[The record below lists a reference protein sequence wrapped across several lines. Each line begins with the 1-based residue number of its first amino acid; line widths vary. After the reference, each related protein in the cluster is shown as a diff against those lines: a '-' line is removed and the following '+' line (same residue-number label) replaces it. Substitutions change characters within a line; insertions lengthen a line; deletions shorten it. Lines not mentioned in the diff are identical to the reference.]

1 VPTNKQLERLL
12 GKLRESGGSDL
23 HIKAGAPPRI
33 RLNGEL
39 LALDGEDELTETV
52 VGGMLDA
59 ILRPNIR
66 DRFDNQRS
74 ADFAYTSGDGDRFRV
89 NAYRQRESGAMVFR
103 LVVGEPHNFE
113 QLRLPDSVRRF
124 AELPRGLVIV
134 AGPTGSGK
142 TTTLAAMVDHI
153 NRIRR
158 AHIVTIEDPI
168 EVMHHDV
175 CSSVSQR
182 EIGVDTPDFAIAM
195 RAALRQDPDVIMV
208 GEMRDSETVSTALSA
223 AETGHLV
230 LSTLHTLDAA
240 ETVNRV
246 VEFFPEHLHHQI
258 RLVLAGA
265 LKGTVCQRL
274 VRTADG
280 RDRVPA
286 VEVMVVNG
294 RVQECIL
301 NPEVRTSI
309 EEIIADGEYYGMQT
323 FDQSLLSLYER
334 GMIELSDT
342 LAAATNPHDLS
353 LQMRRKG
360 LLAVASN
367 GNSTR

>member
-1 VPTNKQLERLL
+1 MAHKELEHLL
-12 GKLRESGGSDL
+12 RKLRESGGSDL
-23 HIKAGAPPRI
+23 HVKAGAPPRI

-39 LALDGEDELTETV
+39 IPLKEEGELSQAIVDE
-52 VGGMLDA
+52 MLSGV
-59 ILRPNIR
+59 LRSSVR
-66 DRFDNQRS
+66 DRYDAMQS
-74 ADFAYTSGDGDRFRV
+74 ADFAYASDAGDRFRV
-89 NAYRQRESGAMVFR
+89 NAYRQRESAALVFR
-103 LVVGEPHNFE
+103 LVVGEPYNFE
-113 QLRLPDSVRRF
+113 QLRLPPAVERF
-124 AELPRGLVIV
+124 SNMPRGLVVV

-142 TTTLAAMVDHI
+142 TTTLAAMVDNI
-153 NRIRR
+153 NRTRR

-168 EVMHHDV
+168 EVMHTDIL
-175 CSSVSQR
+175 SSVSQR
-182 EIGVDTPDFAIAM
+182 EIGVDTPDFSVAM

-208 GEMRDSETVSTALSA
+208 GEMRDAETVSTALSA

-240 ETVNRV
+240 ETVNRII
-246 VEFFPEHLHHQI
+246 EFFPEHLHHQI

-274 VRTADG
+274 VRTSDG
-280 RDRVPA
+280 LERVPA

-301 NPEVRTSI
+301 NPDVKLSI

-323 FDQSLLSLYER
+323 FDQSLLSLYEG

-353 LQMRRKG
+353 LHMRRRG
-360 LLAVASN
+360 LLAAAPTN
-367 GNSTR
+367 GNTR

>member
-1 VPTNKQLERLL
+1 MANKQLELLL

-39 LALDGEDELTETV
+39 IPLKGETDLTEEAV
-52 VGGMLDA
+52 ASMLDA
-59 ILRPNIR
+59 VLRPNVA
-66 DRFDNQRS
+66 DRYEKVKS
-74 ADFAYTSGDGDRFRV
+74 ADFAYSSQVGDRFRV
-89 NAYRQRESGAMVFR
+89 NAYRQRESAAIVFR
-103 LVVGEPHNFE
+103 LVVGEPYNFE
-113 QLRLPDSVRRF
+113 QLRLPPAVERF
-124 AELPRGLVIV
+124 SNLPRGLVVV

-153 NRIRR
+153 NRTRR

-168 EVMHHDV
+168 EVMHHDIL
-175 CSSVSQR
+175 SSVSQR
-182 EIGVDTPDFAIAM
+182 EIEVDTPNFSVAM

-208 GEMRDSETVSTALSA
+208 GEMRDAETVSTALSA

-240 ETVNRV
+240 ETVNRII
-246 VEFFPEHLHHQI
+246 EFFPEHLHHQI

-280 RDRVPA
+280 LERVPA
-286 VEVMVVNG
+286 VEVMVTNG

-301 NPEVRTSI
+301 NPDIKMSI

-323 FDQSLLSLYER
+323 FDQSLLSLYEG

-353 LQMRRKG
+353 VQMRRKG
-360 LLAVASN
+360 LLTAGSSSN
-367 GNSTR
+367 GG

>member
-1 VPTNKQLERLL
+1 
-12 GKLRESGGSDL
+12 
-23 HIKAGAPPRI
+23 
-33 RLNGEL
+33 
-39 LALDGEDELTETV
+39 
-52 VGGMLDA
+52 
-59 ILRPNIR
+59 
-66 DRFDNQRS
+66 
-74 ADFAYTSGDGDRFRV
+74 
-89 NAYRQRESGAMVFR
+89 
-103 LVVGEPHNFE
+103 
-113 QLRLPDSVRRF
+113 
-124 AELPRGLVIV
+124 
-134 AGPTGSGK
+134 
-142 TTTLAAMVDHI
+142 
-153 NRIRR
+153 
-158 AHIVTIEDPI
+158 
-168 EVMHHDV
+168 
-175 CSSVSQR
+175 
-182 EIGVDTPDFAIAM
+182 M